1 MQEKRRKVI
10 LSSRQELMAEDF
22 VERAEREGI
31 ELDKGAVLTNEY
43 LTRHYDELCKKGR
56 PICKVIDA
64 ATGKALSDSNFAF
77 NSSSVLSEMGY
88 NVQAAANMTAAQR
101 QEILRK
107 AVEEKGVSVN
117 EILNLLELQIRLHSD
132 RESYQSAVDKWKED
146 SDFVKSYGIGSGRLK
161 RMDE

>member
-1 MQEKRRKVI
+1 MI
-10 LSSRQELMAEDF
+10 PYC
-22 VERAEREGI
+22 GI
-31 ELDKGAVLTNEY
+31 VTVLTPQGEQIEERVY
-43 LTRHYDELCKKGR
+43 LGRCNSCGVYYIFRRDYQELCKKGK